1 MARKKVEQKDDL
13 KNLIPEYGKKNTECN
28 SLKKVVSDLNTRIK
42 KAIKDNKK
50 SNEDIIVDGWVCKL
64 AVKEKSTFNE
74 DRLIEFCKKNKI
86 DVVRTKEYVDA
97 DALEKLMF
105 NGSISKELILE
116 MDKCKDTSMDERLS
130 CSKVKEN

>member
-1 MARKKVEQKDDL
+1 MARKKLEQQDNL

-28 SLKKVVSDLNTRIK
+28 SLKKVVSELNTKIK

-50 SNEDIIVDGWVCKL
+50 LNEDIVIDGWVCKL
-64 AVKEKSTFNE
+64 TTKEKSTFNE

-97 DALEKLMF
+97 DVLEKLMF
-105 NGSISKELILE
+105 NGSIPKELILE
-116 MDKCKDTSMDERLS
+116 MDKCKDTTIDERLT
-130 CSKVKEN
+130 CSKVKED